1 MWVLSFTLFA
11 FMGSYRG
18 GTGFRT
24 GSGLKLITLMLIFLF
39 ILLFFFLPEGGWAAE
54 AGLNAAPGEVCV
66 LDPRDYT
73 FEYVDQTEIKCHI
86 YP

>member
-1 MWVLSFTLFA
+1 
-11 FMGSYRG
+11 MGSYRG

-24 GSGLKLITLMLIFLF
+24 GWGLKLITLMLIFCL
-39 ILLFFFLPEGGWAAE
+39 LLFFFLPEGGWAAE

>member
-24 GSGLKLITLMLIFLF
+24 GSGLKLITLMLIFFVYF
-39 ILLFFFLPEGGWAAE
+39 IIFLLASGGMGCRGGVERGPW
-54 AGLNAAPGEVCV
+54 
-66 LDPRDYT
+66 
-73 FEYVDQTEIKCHI
+73 
-86 YP
+86 